1 MVLLGEIGQDRLK
14 MARLRH
20 CGSSGGKVVL
30 EIRQERQETNWKLE
44 GGAFCTSRLQGEKLH
59 LVAIFLGGA
68 GADGPAPGKRE
79 AILGKFQSMAA
90 RDASEQGC
98 ILNKKIH
105 TVDAR
110 KEETFNMN
118 GMTTAKT

>member
-1 MVLLGEIGQDRLK
+1 

-59 LVAIFLGGA
+59 LVAIFLGGG

-79 AILGKFQSMAA
+79 AILRKFQSMVA
-90 RDASEQGC
+90 RDASKQGC
-98 ILNKKIH
+98 ILNKEN
-105 TVDAR
+105 TVDGR
-110 KEETFNMN
+110 KEETFDKN

>member
-59 LVAIFLGGA
+59 LVAIFLGGG

-79 AILGKFQSMAA
+79 AILGKISINGGLRCFEA
-90 RDASEQGC
+90 G
-98 ILNKKIH
+98 LH
-105 TVDAR
+105 T
-110 KEETFNMN
+110 KQKNTYS
-118 GMTTAKT
+118 